1 MSFFEYLVGG
11 AFLLGTGYLKAKEGM
26 SCDNDDYKEMNT
38 QQKINALSSGLQ
50 TSLQKDIDNTKKNF
64 KRQIKNKEVQSNG
77 TISKIQNFMV
87 SVVVSDSFQRE
98 KPFQMDENNS

>member
-1 MSFFEYLVGG
+1 MKNILKKYL
-11 AFLLGTGYLKAKEGM
+11 TNRKR
-26 SCDNDDYKEMNT
+26 
-38 QQKINALSSGLQ
+38 Q
-50 TSLQKDIDNTKKNF
+50 DIMKSQTKKNNLS
-64 KRQIKNKEVQSNG
+64 KILEINLTRNLKKEVQSNG

>member
-1 MSFFEYLVGG
+1 M
-11 AFLLGTGYLKAKEGM
+11 
-26 SCDNDDYKEMNT
+26 
-38 QQKINALSSGLQ
+38 KINKNILKKYLTNRKRQ
-50 TSLQKDIDNTKKNF
+50 DIMKSQTKKNNLS
-64 KRQIKNKEVQSNG
+64 KILEINLTRNLKKEVQSNG

>member
-1 MSFFEYLVGG
+1 M
-11 AFLLGTGYLKAKEGM
+11 
-26 SCDNDDYKEMNT
+26 
-38 QQKINALSSGLQ
+38 KINKNILKKYLTNRKRQ
-50 TSLQKDIDNTKKNF
+50 DIMKSQTKKSNLS
-64 KRQIKNKEVQSNG
+64 KILEINLTRNLKKEVQSNG

>member
-64 KRQIKNKEVQSNG
+64 KRQIKNKDDAIN
-77 TISKIQNFMV
+77 NM
-87 SVVVSDSFQRE
+87 E
-98 KPFQMDENNS
+98 KQGLENDYRYDILCQEAYERGL